1 MLPTYRNDLTEQ
13 SQEQVYI
20 FLRFGMYTRSL
31 IELSCAGNGLD
42 FDPYTILNKYILLS
56 QAPIYAY
63 ARNYRKSLI
72 LLQDSNGTEHKITNL
87 KRFNTDFIND
97 IKDFK
102 KPILANGQQRVRF

>member
-42 FDPYTILNKYILLS
+42 FDPYTILN
-56 QAPIYAY
+56 
-63 ARNYRKSLI
+63 R
-72 LLQDSNGTEHKITNL
+72 
-87 KRFNTDFIND
+87 
-97 IKDFK
+97 
-102 KPILANGQQRVRF
+102 